1 MLFNATTHS
10 LNKSLLLTHH
20 THTLTHSHSLTVLNK
35 MKLTLLLA
43 ALVAAA
49 TPALSTIY
57 ITNPVSNTK
66 LKGGDKVNIHW
77 QDNGQSPKTSDW
89 GAIDIWLA
97 AGSESSQFKLDK
109 VASNLSTSR
118 SSRSYTIPKNIGP
131 SGQYYFFRFE
141 SQKAAANGTATY
153 MAFSARFN
161 LSGMSGNF
169 NSTVL
174 AAAQGKEGSASSTGA
189 AASSTAT
196 SAAAATA
203 GASSTA
209 AAAVSMATSKTSSA
223 GSSADTVS
231 AMSGASTS
239 SGQSS
244 GAFGGVA
251 VPHNAAA
258 AAVALG
264 AVAAGAVAL
273 L

>member
-1 MLFNATTHS
+1 
-10 LNKSLLLTHH
+10 
-20 THTLTHSHSLTVLNK
+20 
-35 MKLTLLLA
+35 MKLTLLLT

-77 QDNGQSPKTSDW
+77 QDNGQFPKTSDW

-97 AGSESSQFKLDK
+97 AGSESSQYKLDK

-174 AAAQGKEGSASSTGA
+174 AAAQGKEGSASSTEA

-209 AAAVSMATSKTSSA
+209 AAAAASMATSKTSSA